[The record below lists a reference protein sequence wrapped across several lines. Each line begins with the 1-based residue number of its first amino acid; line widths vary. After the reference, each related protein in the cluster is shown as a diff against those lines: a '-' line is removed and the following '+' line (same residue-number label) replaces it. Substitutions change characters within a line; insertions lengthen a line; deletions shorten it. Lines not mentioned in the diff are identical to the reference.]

1 MTDHAQH
8 DERVAQFVA
17 VTGASDTQARFFL
30 DAANWQLDAAV
41 TAFFDNPTGGSS
53 AAGTSSSSSAAAA
66 PGIQP
71 ASEVVSRTARVAT
84 LGSMA
89 SSANKDDQGNTYFAG
104 GERSGVAIQGPG
116 DKKPETSSDLVRDI
130 LQLAQNRGPRPP
142 RDDDDDDD
150 DDAMD
155 EDSDSEDEGAARKPT
170 YFSGAGHRL
179 GSEETPSEVVM
190 PLTAAQDHPT
200 MPKKLGKVKRTL
212 TFWRNGFSIEDGP
225 LHPYDDPHSKLILEA
240 LKSGRA
246 PLHVLNVQPGQPV
259 DLQVAHK
266 SDEDFKPPPAKP
278 FSGQGN
284 RLGSVIPGD
293 FASSSSSSA
302 LPPTTATA
310 ASSSRSA
317 PPPTATGPLT
327 AEFEVDPT
335 QPTTSVQV
343 RLADGTRLVGK
354 FNHAHT
360 VGDLRQFVRRARPQQ
375 RAFSLNTT
383 FPMKELTEDT
393 ATLAEA
399 GLLNAVVVQKY
410 V

>member
-1 MTDHAQH
+1 MADHAQN
-8 DERVAQFVA
+8 DELVAQFVA
-17 VTGASDTQARFFL
+17 VTGANDTQARFFL

-41 TAFFDNPTGGSS
+41 TAFFDNPTGAPS
-53 AAGTSSSSSAAAA
+53 AAGPSSSSAAS
-66 PGIQP
+66 GIQP

-89 SSANKDDQGNTYFAG
+89 SGASKDDQGNTYFAG
-104 GERSGVAIQGPG
+104 GERSGVAIQGPA

-150 DDAMD
+150 DVMD

-179 GSEETPSEVVM
+179 GSEETPSEVVA
-190 PLTAAQDHPT
+190 PQAAQDHPA

-246 PLHVLNVQPGQPV
+246 PLHVLNVLPGQPV

-293 FASSSSSSA
+293 FASSSSEP
-302 LPPTTATA
+302 LPPTASS
-310 ASSSRSA
+310 SSSRSV

-327 AEFEVDPT
+327 AEFEVDPM

-393 ATLAEA
+393 VTLAEA

>member
-1 MTDHAQH
+1 MQH
-8 DERVAQFVA
+8 ILRVFVA
-17 VTGASDTQARFFL
+17 VTGANDTQARFFL

-41 TAFFDNPTGGSS
+41 TAFFDNPTS
-53 AAGTSSSSSAAAA
+53 APSVAGASSSSAAS
-66 PGIQP
+66 GIQP

-89 SSANKDDQGNTYFAG
+89 SGVNKDDQGNTYFAG

-130 LQLAQNRGPRPP
+130 LQLAQSRGPRPP
-142 RDDDDDDD
+142 RDDDDDD

-179 GSEETPSEVVM
+179 GSEETPSEVVA
-190 PLTAAQDHPT
+190 PPASAQDHPAL
-200 MPKKLGKVKRTL
+200 PKKLGKVKRTL

-293 FASSSSSSA
+293 FASSSSA
-302 LPPTTATA
+302 TLPPTASA
-310 ASSSRSA
+310 SSSSRSV

-327 AEFEVDPT
+327 AEFEVDAT

-354 FNHAHT
+354 FNHTHT

-375 RAFSLNTT
+375 RTFSLSTT

-399 GLLNAVVVQKY
+399 GLLNAVVVQKN